1 MYPILFQLDGLT
13 IYAYG
18 FFLTL
23 GIVVAG
29 ILAILKV
36 RKEGLPIS
44 FERAAELFFYAVLSA
59 IVGSRILFVLINFD
73 LYRENPLKIFK
84 IWEGGLVFYGG
95 LILAIG
101 VANG

>member
-1 MYPILFQLDGLT
+1 MNRPYTELRTMYPILFQLDGLT

-44 FERAAELFFYAVLSA
+44 FERVAEGIHLSRSHLHLSRNRNPVGHNLPFYV
-59 IVGSRILFVLINFD
+59 ILFKKTI
-73 LYRENPLKIFK
+73 REIRRWPF
-84 IWEGGLVFYGG
+84 
-95 LILAIG
+95 
-101 VANG
+101 